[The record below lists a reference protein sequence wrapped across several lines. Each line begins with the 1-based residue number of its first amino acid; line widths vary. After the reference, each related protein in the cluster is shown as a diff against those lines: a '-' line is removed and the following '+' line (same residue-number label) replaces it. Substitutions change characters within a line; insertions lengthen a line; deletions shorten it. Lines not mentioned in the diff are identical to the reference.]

1 MKKIA
6 LLIVYCS
13 ILSIGFSQNK
23 KTSSL
28 TNNLKSPDAN
38 QTIFFI
44 NWKDFQTE
52 QLSDNLKKE
61 YATFEGAVYSSESQD
76 IPYYSITEEIENNF
90 DKAKVE
96 LVNTQFI
103 PFENQTKAEL
113 FFKNKV
119 KEFIEVKAEVGTSSK
134 KKYLNISFIPVIY
147 NNGKYLKLVS
157 FNFKKDIYS
166 NSQNQ
171 ISKSRSTYVNVS
183 ELSKGTWYKIATIN
197 RGIHKI
203 DYNFFLQN
211 GIPISDIDPRK
222 INIFGNGGKM
232 LNEKNSFPYI
242 DDLKQN
248 AIIVSGE
255 ADGVFNQNDYILFFG
270 EDPVTWKYN
279 ESEKIFEHSNHL
291 YSDTVFYFLCLDYA
305 ASKRIQNA
313 SQISLPANVNV
324 NSFNDYKVYESELYN
339 FIKSGR
345 QWFGDNFDIT
355 TSKNYQFSFPNIS
368 STDTVRVKGNFAAR
382 NNTSTSFSIQ
392 SNGKSANIPI
402 SSVNVTSY
410 TDTYAAQNSGRLSF
424 LTTNPNISIAVNF
437 NKSGNASGW
446 LDYLTVNAKRNLVM
460 TGNQLIFRDVASV
473 GVGNV
478 ANFNLSNAN
487 EQTQIWDLSDLSNI
501 KNVGFTNLGG
511 TLNFKAQ
518 SSTLVEYIAFNQ
530 SGFLTP
536 IFSGKVENQN
546 LHGMEQTEYVIVAHP
561 KFLSQAE
568 ELAQI
573 HREDGLKVQVVTTNQ
588 VYNEFSSGSTD
599 AGAIKR
605 FMKMFYDRSSSEADA
620 PKYLLLFGDGSYKNK
635 SLVSNNTNFIPSY
648 QSVNSVNPISSFTSD
663 DFFGMLDDNEGDF
676 TNGLELVDIG
686 VGRIVAKNEQEA
698 RAVVNKIKRYYDPE
712 NFGNWRSKIAF
723 VADDEDGNLHLNHA
737 EQLINSVTQKQSS
750 FNIRK
755 IFFDQYVQEYTSG
768 GQRYPA
774 VNTEINSTINNGALI
789 VNYTG
794 HGGETGWA
802 HERVLTNSDV
812 LGWNN
817 KFKMPLFL
825 TATCEFSRWEDPDR
839 TSGGEYVLL
848 NENGGGIAL
857 FTTTRLVFAHS
868 NLNLNLNFY
877 KAMLEKDNNGNIGR
891 VGDIFKKTKIYSDQP
906 FSPSNYINNRNFS
919 LLGDPAL
926 KLAIPKYGVTT
937 TEMNTKP
944 SLPITDTISA
954 LELVTVKGFVSDEN
968 GQMVSNFNGIIYP
981 TVFDK
986 KQNIQTRNNDANSPT
1001 TNFKTWNKTIFR
1013 GKASVKNGNFE
1024 FTFLVPKDVAFN
1036 YDFGRIEYYALS
1048 DNFEDAMGDFEQFI
1062 IGGVNTNAVADVN
1075 PPTVNLYMNNDKFVF
1090 GGLTNQNP
1098 NIYAKVFDENGVNT
1112 SGGSIGHD
1120 LVSFLN
1126 EDTKSTMVLNDYF
1139 EFDLDSYQSGTVSYP
1154 LENIPNGRHSAR
1166 IRVWDNFNNSAED
1179 YTEFVV
1185 ENSASIALERI
1196 LNYPNPFTT
1205 YTEFHLE
1212 HNQPGENLSVDIHI
1226 YTVSGKLVKTIS
1238 RILTGDGF
1246 KPEPIAWNGL
1256 DEYGDKIGR
1265 GVYVYRVKIKNP
1277 QGKYAEKF
1285 EKLVILN

>member
-13 ILSIGFSQNK
+13 IFSISFSQNK
-23 KTSSL
+23 KTSVLTSNSKSL
-28 TNNLKSPDAN
+28 SAN

-44 NWKDFQTE
+44 NWKDFQIE
-52 QLSDNLKKE
+52 QLSDNFKKE
-61 YATFEGAVYSSESQD
+61 YVTFEGAVYSSENQE
-76 IPYYSITEEIENNF
+76 IPYYSKTEEIQKNYNN
-90 DKAKVE
+90 AKVE
-96 LVNTQFI
+96 LIDEQFI
-103 PFENQTKAEL
+103 PFENQTKAEF

-119 KEFIEVKAEVGTSSK
+119 KDFIEVKAEVGTASK
-134 KKYLNISFIPVIY
+134 KKYLNFSFIPVVY
-147 NNGKYLKLVS
+147 RNGKYLKLIS
-157 FNFKKDIYS
+157 FNLKKSFSS
-166 NSQNQ
+166 NTQYQ
-171 ISKSRSTYVNVS
+171 AGKSRSAYAGVS
-183 ELSKGTWYKIATIN
+183 ELAKGTWYKIATLN
-197 RGIHKI
+197 RGVHKI
-203 DYNFFLQN
+203 DYNFFIQN
-211 GIPISDIDPRK
+211 GIPINDIDPRK
-222 INIFGNGGKM
+222 INVFGNGGKM
-232 LNEKNSFPYI
+232 LNEKNSLPYI

-248 AIIVSGE
+248 AIYVSGE
-255 ADGVFNQNDYILFFG
+255 GDGVFNQNDYILFFG
-270 EDPVTWKYN
+270 EDALTWKYN
-279 ESEKIFEHSNHL
+279 ETERIFEHSNHL
-291 YSDTVFYFLCLDYA
+291 YSDTVFYFLCVDHA
-305 ASKRIQNA
+305 SSKRIQNA
-313 SQISLPANVNV
+313 PEISLPANVNV
-324 NSFNDYKVYESELYN
+324 SSFNDYKVYEAELYN

-355 TSKNYQFSFPNIS
+355 TNKNYQFSFPNIS
-368 STDTVRVKGNFAAR
+368 NVDSVKVKGNFAAR
-382 NNTSTSFSIQ
+382 NSSATTFTLQ
-392 SNGKSANIPI
+392 SNGRSVNVPI

-410 TDTYAAQNSGRLSF
+410 TDTYAAQNIGRLNF
-424 LTTNPNISIAVNF
+424 LTSNPNISIAVNF

-446 LDYLTVNAKRNLVM
+446 LDYLIVNAKRNLVM
-460 TGNQLIFRDVASV
+460 NGNQLIFRDVASV
-473 GVGNV
+473 GAGNV
-478 ANFNLSNAN
+478 ANFSLSNAN
-487 EQTQIWDLSDLSNI
+487 EQTQIWDLSDISTI
-501 KNVGFTNLGG
+501 KNVSVINSGG
-511 TLNFKAQ
+511 SLSFKA
-518 SSTLVEYIAFNQ
+518 SSSSLVEYIAFNQ

-546 LHGMEQTEYVIVAHP
+546 LHGLDQADYIIVSHP
-561 KFLSQAE
+561 KFLTHAE
-568 ELAQI
+568 ELAQF
-573 HREDGLKVQVVTTNQ
+573 HREENMTVHIVTTNQ
-588 VYNEFSSGSTD
+588 VYNEFSSGSVD
-599 AGAIKR
+599 ASAIKR
-605 FMKMFYDRSSSEADA
+605 FVKMFYDRASSEIDA

-648 QSVNSVNPISSFTSD
+648 QSPNSVNPISSFTSD

-676 TNGLELVDIG
+676 TNGLELVDVG

-698 RAVVNKIKRYYDPE
+698 RAVVNKIKRYNDPE
-712 NFGNWRSKIAF
+712 SFGNWRSKIAF
-723 VADDEDGNLHLNHA
+723 VADDEDGNLHINHA
-737 EQLINSVTQKQSS
+737 EQLIESVSQTKNS
-750 FNIRK
+750 FNIKK

-774 VNTEINSTINNGALI
+774 VNSEINTSVNNGLLI
-789 VNYTG
+789 MNYTG

-857 FTTTRLVFAHS
+857 FSTTRLVFAYS

-877 KAMLEKDNNGNIGR
+877 KALLEKDNNGNYGR
-891 VGDIFKKTKIYSDQP
+891 VGDIFKKTKIYSDQ
-906 FSPSNYINNRNFS
+906 SSSNYINNRNFS

-926 KLAIPKYGVTT
+926 KLAIPKYNVTT
-937 TEMNTKP
+937 VEMNTRP
-944 SLPITDTISA
+944 SAPITDTISA
-954 LELVTVKGFVSDEN
+954 LELVTVKGFISDDN
-968 GQMVSNFNGIIYP
+968 GQIVSGFNGVIYP

-986 KQNIQTRNNDANSPT
+986 KQNIQTRNNDVNSPT

-1024 FTFLVPKDVAFN
+1024 FTFLVPKDIAFN

-1048 DNFEDAMGDFEQFI
+1048 NNNDDAMGDFEQFI
-1062 IGGVNTNAVADVN
+1062 IGGINTNASADVN

-1098 NIYAKVFDENGVNT
+1098 NIYAKVFDESGVNT

-1126 EDTKSTMVLNDYF
+1126 EDTKSTIVLNDHF
-1139 EFDLDSYQSGTVSYP
+1139 EFDLDSYQSGTVTYP

-1212 HNQPGENLSVDIHI
+1212 HNQPGENLSVDIQI

-1246 KPEPIAWNGL
+1246 RAEPIAWNGL

-1277 QGKYAEKF
+1277 QGKSAEKF